1 MNLYFDEN
9 GAVIAGENADEI
21 DAAIEGRVVLTMVA
35 MGAMVVVL
43 VTFAIVARKT
53 FGKPWYLWLQTGKGA
68 ASNKSE

>member
-1 MNLYFDEN
+1 MQTK
-9 GAVIAGENADEI
+9 I

-53 FGKPWYLWLQTGKGA
+53 FGKPWYQWATRVR
-68 ASNKSE
+68 NKKI